1 VPTSFELKWQFLT
14 VYAIQIGANGAFLV
28 RQQRKR
34 MTYEDAVVR
43 PCTLANNLLKAGMR
57 FCMQRWRMELAYSK
71 DVIMPLLQSA
81 EAMGV
86 WS

>member
-1 VPTSFELKWQFLT
+1 
-14 VYAIQIGANGAFLV
+14 
-28 RQQRKR
+28 